1 MAVLLTTIIY
11 IYITEEE
18 QFVTEEKLQY
28 NRNKKGEEKNHIQE
42 NQNRTKRAII
52 SPCRF
57 VPYLT
62 DFSTTTGSQKPR
74 QGELKLV
81 IIW

>member
-1 MAVLLTTIIY
+1 MAVLLTTI

-18 QFVTEEKLQY
+18 QFVTEERLQY
-28 NRNKKGEEKNHIQE
+28 NRNKKGGKNHIQG
-42 NQNRTKRAII
+42 NQNRMKRAII
-52 SPCRF
+52 SPCRL

-62 DFSTTTGSQKPR
+62 DFSTTTGPQKPR

-81 IIW
+81 II